1 MDYEID
7 KDRLNK
13 LVSDYI
19 DNYFRNQEIN
29 YSHPFDTNYRDEWGD
44 EDGGE
49 NPYVIEYF
57 IGDYYEEDL
66 LFRLYFKEYWTG
78 TNSTAEKRRSQ
89 SPLVTILNGEFEESL
104 NTMFNDITFWEDGFK
119 MWFNKKFDLKINR
132 VR

>member
-1 MDYEID
+1 MEYEID
-7 KDRLNK
+7 KERLNK

-29 YSHPFDTNYRDEWGD
+29 YSHPYDQYRDEWGD
-44 EDGGE
+44 EVEGE

-78 TNSTAEKRRSQ
+78 TNSTADKRRSQ
-89 SPLVTILNGEFEESL
+89 SPLVTILNQEFEESL
-104 NTMFNDITFWEDGFK
+104 NTMFNDVMFWEDGFK
-119 MWFNKKFDLKINR
+119 MWFNEKFDLKINR